1 MLPSTRENFSTFL
14 LLFFGGW
21 AHCTLVHIMCTNI
34 SKRALIDIFILW
46 YERMRKNYVQ
56 LFKFTTWAYI
66 YICFDRLTSLWFW
79 RSYIIYISLLESLFC
94 LFVCVL
100 LMCVLYSFLNDMKSR
115 LLTLL
120 SFIPYKYTHQTKN
133 KYNTD
138 QQPSNTNQNQTVP
151 PHTAREWSPLVHK
164 QSV

>member
-79 RSYIIYISLLESLFC
+79 RSYIIYISCWRACFVC
-94 LFVCVL
+94 LFA
-100 LMCVLYSFLNDMKSR
+100 YSWCAFVFFSYDMKSR

-120 SFIPYKYTHQTKN
+120 SFIPYKHTHQTKN

-138 QQPSNTNQNQTVP
+138 QQPNNTNQNQTVP